1 MSSKESS
8 IKRKRQ
14 VAIAIMFASGS
25 LFSTSD
31 VIAKQPAADGS
42 TLQYLVSNTALSNE
56 VRAYYLLRL
65 ADSYIE
71 GDGRARSVSL
81 EMKAGTRNP
90 LQYFGFVDM
99 EGFYE
104 DVSYSY
110 AKYLLTQ
117 SLAKKTSD
125 KAESN
130 SLANDEAAASNMA
143 LADDAIQAALKELK
157 QSSNEP
163 RKLNLYFAAS
173 KILQKKGDLAGSKR
187 CEDAFND
194 MIRDAES
201 SDKPKPELVAAANAI
216 FGLLAKAILPVQIP
230 TFVAGSFGEQPLAPL
245 ASPPAEAILDSEALL
260 LRGLKLVDR
269 LPSSDHNRRKAH
281 RDMVLWYRQ
290 VGMMPQAEEQ
300 KLILFSL
307 VGIENDSILYP
318 QSGACGHPAWWMKP
332 GYRSD
337 MNCGMG

>member
-1 MSSKESS
+1 MMSSKESS

-307 VGIENDSILYP
+307 VGIE
-318 QSGACGHPAWWMKP
+318 
-332 GYRSD
+332 
-337 MNCGMG
+337 